1 MVVGL
6 LSQTRPIPRSPDGD
20 KNVDALDKMD
30 RKYGQL
36 SRRQYYDNDN
46 RNNLPDDREDD
57 DVNENRPQV
66 QAADPRAAFQQ
77 L

>member
-1 MVVGL
+1 MMMV
-6 LSQTRPIPRSPDGD
+6 TMIE
-20 KNVDALDKMD
+20 NVDVLDKMNH
-30 RKYGQL
+30 KYGQL
-36 SRRQYYDNDN
+36 SQRQYYDNDN

-66 QAADPRAAFQQ
+66 QAADPRAAFRQ

>member
-1 MVVGL
+1 MMMVTMIAMFFL
-6 LSQTRPIPRSPDGD
+6 MIE
-20 KNVDALDKMD
+20 NVDVLDKMD
-30 RKYGQL
+30 RKYAQL
-36 SRRQYYDNDN
+36 SQRQYFDNDN

-57 DVNENRPQV
+57 DVNEYRPQV

>member
-1 MVVGL
+1 MMMVTKSMIAMFLLVIENVDVL
-6 LSQTRPIPRSPDGD
+6 DEMDCKYKQLSQ
-20 KNVDALDKMD
+20 
-30 RKYGQL
+30 
-36 SRRQYYDNDN
+36 RQYCDNDN

-57 DVNENRPQV
+57 DVNGNRPQV

>member
-1 MVVGL
+1 MMMV
-6 LSQTRPIPRSPDGD
+6 TMIE
-20 KNVDALDKMD
+20 NVDVLDKMD

-36 SRRQYYDNDN
+36 SQRQYYDNDN
-46 RNNLPDDREDD
+46 RNNLPDDREYD
-57 DVNENRPQV
+57 DVNGNRPQV

>member
-1 MVVGL
+1 MMMVTMIAIFFL
-6 LSQTRPIPRSPDGD
+6 MIE
-20 KNVDALDKMD
+20 NVDVLDKMD

-36 SRRQYYDNDN
+36 SQRQYYDNDN

-57 DVNENRPQV
+57 NVNENRPQV

>member
-1 MVVGL
+1 MMMVTMIAIFFL
-6 LSQTRPIPRSPDGD
+6 MI
-20 KNVDALDKMD
+20 KNVDVLDKMD

>member
-1 MVVGL
+1 M
-6 LSQTRPIPRSPDGD
+6 SIYQPIHKRYLEIS
-20 KNVDALDKMD
+20 NVLDKMG

>member
-1 MVVGL
+1 MFFL
-6 LSQTRPIPRSPDGD
+6 MIE
-20 KNVDALDKMD
+20 NVDVLDKMD
-30 RKYGQL
+30 RKYAQL
-36 SRRQYYDNDN
+36 SQRQYFDNDN